1 MRQHLCTRLPGEDK
15 SSSRNEPEQESAL
28 PHTILEDQLI
38 IEPIYLPFLETRKYA
53 GRILDH
59 Q

>member
-1 MRQHLCTRLPGEDK
+1 MRQHLCTRLPGEYK
-15 SSSRNEPEQESAL
+15 SYLRDEPEQKSAL
-28 PHTILEDQLI
+28 SHTISEDQLI
-38 IEPIYLPFLETRKYA
+38 IEPMYLPFLETRKYA